1 MAENLLIGIIS
12 LGCPKASS
20 DTELILTRLQSEGY
34 EICDGNNLE
43 NANNAALLIINTCGF
58 VDAAIEESLD
68 AIGEALQQN
77 DKVIVTGCLGAEHH
91 QQIIQKTYPNVLAVT
106 GPHSCAEVMDLVH
119 KFLPRPHEPFADL
132 IPPQGVRLTPE
143 HFAYLKISEGCN
155 HDCSFCIIPKLRGKL
170 VSRSL
175 GEVMNEAELLV
186 KSGVKEILV
195 ISQDT
200 SAYGVDLKYRTGFYN
215 GRPMKTRLKELC
227 QALASLGVWVRL
239 HYVYPYPNVD
249 EILPLMAEGKILPYL
264 DVPLQHASP
273 KILKAMK
280 RPAFIENT
288 LQRICDWRKICPDL
302 AIRSTFITGF
312 PGETDADFDL
322 LLQFLDEAKLDRV
335 GCFAYSDVVGAVA
348 NNFADKI
355 PEALAM
361 ERRDW
366 LLENQAEISAEK
378 LSQKIDSQLQIL
390 VDMVDEEGTIGR
402 SKYDAPEVDGVVVLD
417 NFFDAKP
424 GEFINAKIIDSDE
437 HDLYAQKI

>member
-1 MAENLLIGIIS
+1 MAKNLLIGIIS

-43 NANNAALLIINTCGF
+43 NANNAELLIINTCGF

-186 KSGVKEILV
+186 KAGVKEILV

-273 KILKAMK
+273 KILKAMR

-348 NNFADKI
+348 NNFADKV

>member
-288 LQRICDWRKICPDL
+288 LQRICDWRKICQDL

-348 NNFADKI
+348 NNFADKV

>member
-348 NNFADKI
+348 NNFADKV

-437 HDLYAQKI
+437 HDLYSQKI